1 MSEVKSSRGDWIKLN
16 VGGQTFV
23 TTRTT
28 LCRDPKS
35 FLFRLCQDDAD
46 LETDKVQQK
55 LTQRNYTASNIHAE
69 IRNSITFFFSLY
81 PPAHRA
87 LEFFR
92 FFRAIQIITSLHF
105 TYTHYF
111 RFSLLSN
118 GRFKLSNLTYFV
130 WTYYWLLHQDDT
142 PQWLLLTWVCGRNN
156 GWMS

>member
-1 MSEVKSSRGDWIKLN
+1 MSRMSEAKSSRDNWIKLN

-69 IRNSITFFFSLY
+69 IRNSITD
-81 PPAHRA
+81 
-87 LEFFR
+87 
-92 FFRAIQIITSLHF
+92 
-105 TYTHYF
+105 YTHYF

-118 GRFKLSNLTYFV
+118 GRFKLNNLTYFV
-130 WTYYWLLHQDDT
+130 WTYY
-142 PQWLLLTWVCGRNN
+142 
-156 GWMS
+156 